1 MCYEIVILPT
11 CFKKPHCMSTF
22 SERSKSLNLG
32 RRVIYFVLGLFTYPG
47 IALVNRLRVEGGEN
61 LKRLPKRNV
70 LFVSNHQTYFADVIT
85 FLHIFFAAKWGKYKG
100 LGIPYYLLNPMTNIY
115 YVAAAETM
123 KDTWLTRLF
132 AKAGAITV
140 KRTWRAEGKEV
151 QRGLDPADTR
161 KIARALDNS
170 WVITFPQ
177 GTTKPFAPGRKGTAY
192 IIKQNQ
198 PIVVPI
204 VINGFWRAFNKK
216 GLKFK
221 KKGSILSVTIKEPL
235 EIDYNAPVETILDQ
249 VMDSIEQ
256 SKKYMLRGKHHLMTL
271 VDK

>member
-1 MCYEIVILPT
+1 MAQLL
-11 CFKKPHCMSTF
+11 KKIRNIHLT
-22 SERSKSLNLG
+22 
-32 RRVIYFVLGLFTYPG
+32 RRLIYGTLGLATYPG
-47 IALVNRLRVEGGEN
+47 IALFNKLKVNGAEKLKN
-61 LKRLPKRNV
+61 LPDRNV
-70 LFVSNHQTYFADVIT
+70 LFVSNHQTYFADVIA
-85 FLHIFFAAKWGKYKG
+85 FLHIFFAAKWGRYKR
-100 LGIPYYLLNPMTNIY
+100 LGIPFYLLNPVTRIY

-123 KDTWLTRLF
+123 NDTWLTRLF

-161 KIARALDNS
+161 KIARALDTS

-204 VINGFWRAFNKK
+204 IINGFWRAFNKK

-221 KKGSILSVTIKEPL
+221 KRGSILSVTIKDPL
-235 EIDYNAPVETILDQ
+235 VVDYNDSVDNILAQ
-249 VMDSIEQ
+249 VMDAIEQ
-256 SKKYMLRGKHHLMTL
+256 SKEHMLKSKHHLIP
-271 VDK
+271 VKSQS

>member
-1 MCYEIVILPT
+1 MARIVRV
-11 CFKKPHCMSTF
+11 FK
-22 SERSKSLNLG
+22 NLQLT
-32 RRVIYFVLGLFTYPG
+32 RRIIYGTLGFATYPG
-47 IALVNRLRVEGGEN
+47 IALINKLKVNGAEK
-61 LKRLPKRNV
+61 LKELPKRNV
-70 LFVSNHQTYFADVIT
+70 LFVSNHQTYFADVIA
-85 FLHIFFAAKWGKYKG
+85 FLHIFFAAKCGKYKG
-100 LGIPYYLLNPMTNIY
+100 LGIPYYLLNPVTRIY

-123 KDTWLTRLF
+123 NDTWLTRLF

-161 KIARALDNS
+161 NIARALDTS

-204 VINGFWRAFNKK
+204 VISGFWRAFNKK

-221 KKGSILSVTIKEPL
+221 KRGTILSVTIKDPL
-235 EIDYNAPVETILDQ
+235 VIDYNDSVENILNQ

-256 SKKYMLRGKHHLMTL
+256 SKDYMMKGKHH
-271 VDK
+271 VVNE

>member
-1 MCYEIVILPT
+1 
-11 CFKKPHCMSTF
+11 MSTA
-22 SERSKSLNLG
+22 SQGSKSLNLG

-47 IALVNRLRVEGGEN
+47 IALINRLRVEGGEN

-151 QRGLDPADTR
+151 QRGLDPGDTR
-161 KIARALDNS
+161 KIARALDTS

-221 KKGSILSVTIKEPL
+221 KKGSLLSVTIKEPL
-235 EIDYNAPVETILDQ
+235 EIDYNAPVEKILDQ

-256 SKKYMLRGKHHLMTL
+256 SKEYMLKGKHHLMTL

>member
-1 MCYEIVILPT
+1 MSAFLHK
-11 CFKKPHCMSTF
+11 FKDLQLT
-22 SERSKSLNLG
+22 
-32 RRVIYFVLGLFTYPG
+32 RRIIYGTLGLATYPG
-47 IALVNRLRVEGGEN
+47 IALINRLKVNGAEK
-61 LKRLPKRNV
+61 LKELPKRNV
-70 LFVSNHQTYFADVIT
+70 LFVSNHQTYFADVIA

-100 LGIPYYLLNPMTNIY
+100 LGIPYYLLNPVTRIY

-123 KDTWLTRLF
+123 NDTWLTRLF

-161 KIARALDNS
+161 NIARALDTS

-204 VINGFWRAFNKK
+204 IISGFWRAFNKK

-221 KKGSILSVTIKEPL
+221 KRGTILSVTIKDPL
-235 EIDYNAPVETILDQ
+235 VIDYNDSIENILDQ

-256 SKKYMLRGKHHLMTL
+256 SKKYMLKGRHHLMNL

>member
-1 MCYEIVILPT
+1 MARIVNA
-11 CFKKPHCMSTF
+11 FK
-22 SERSKSLNLG
+22 NLQLT
-32 RRVIYFVLGLFTYPG
+32 RRIIYGTLGFATYPG
-47 IALVNRLRVEGGEN
+47 IALINKLKVNGAEK
-61 LKRLPKRNV
+61 LKELPKRNV
-70 LFVSNHQTYFADVIT
+70 LFVSNHQTYFADVIA

-100 LGIPYYLLNPMTNIY
+100 LGIPYYLLNPVTRIY

-123 KDTWLTRLF
+123 NDTWLTRLF

-151 QRGLDPADTR
+151 QRGLDPGDTR
-161 KIARALDNS
+161 KIARALDTS

-204 VINGFWRAFNKK
+204 IISGFWRAFNKK

-221 KKGSILSVTIKEPL
+221 KRGTILSVTIKDPL
-235 EIDYNAPVETILDQ
+235 VIDYNDSVENILNQ

-256 SKKYMLRGKHHLMTL
+256 SKKYMMKGKHHLMNL
-271 VDK
+271 VD

>member
-1 MCYEIVILPT
+1 MSKL
-11 CFKKPHCMSTF
+11 FKKFNKLQLT
-22 SERSKSLNLG
+22 
-32 RRVIYFVLGLFTYPG
+32 RRIIYGTLGLATYPG
-47 IALVNRLRVEGGEN
+47 IALINRLKVNGAEK
-61 LKRLPKRNV
+61 LKSLPNRNV

-100 LGIPYYLLNPMTNIY
+100 LGIPYYLLNPVTRIY

-123 KDTWLTRLF
+123 NDTWLSRLF

-161 KIARALDNS
+161 KIARALDDS

-204 VINGFWRAFNKK
+204 IISGFWRAFNKK

-221 KKGSILSVTIKEPL
+221 KRGTLLSVTIKDPL
-235 EIDYNAPVETILDQ
+235 VIDYNDSIENILEQ
-249 VMDSIEQ
+249 VMDAIEQ
-256 SKKYMLRGKHHLMTL
+256 SKKYMLKGRHHLMNM